1 MKPTWVFLVV
11 MGSLFAFG
19 QAGTSQTVDP
29 AASGKALDPAAL
41 EAQLQEHP
49 GDLNTMLMLA
59 KAYLD
64 AGRYDDAARVYEDAL
79 ALDYE
84 NFSAHFGLGL
94 ALYRKGDLRGAIF
107 EFDQATR
114 VAPDRF
120 EGWYNLGVAYADLK
134 RWDDAAKAFQK
145 AIDVGKKAGLSGD
158 VMKPAYLGLAAAYR
172 KLGKPDQ
179 AAEVLKQA
187 LDVVGQDPEVMY
199 LLAENLSLAGKPK
212 DAIPYLYKVLQ
223 KDRSNVAAVSL
234 LADIYVGQGL
244 PDRALREIDRA
255 LEAAKDPKVKANL
268 LLKKAGIIKAEDP
281 KKAAQLLEEASK
293 LDPQLWQ
300 AHYDLGVN
308 WLKAG
313 DADEALRAFQ
323 RAYSIKPD
331 EPKILVGLA
340 AAYFMKQDYKQAY
353 RYAQLALNSK
363 DDEAKAEALL
373 IAGKSAYRLGRFG
386 EARELLTRATE
397 MMPDRADAWL
407 WLGLAAYAM
416 QDYNTAIA
424 ALEKSVQ
431 LDPTPV
437 AKLNLGAAYLA
448 VKRFSDAEQILTQ
461 VVLEDPENAEA
472 WYNLGWALKALARD
486 AEAQRAWKR
495 ALELGYEPARSL
507 IK

>member
-1 MKPTWVFLVV
+1 MKPAWVFLII

-19 QAGTSQTVDP
+19 QAGDSQAV
-29 AASGKALDPAAL
+29 DPAAL
-41 EAQLQEHP
+41 EMQLKQNP
-49 GDLNTMLMLA
+49 GDVALMVALG

-64 AGRYDDAARVYEDAL
+64 AGSNDKAARVFEDAL

-94 ALYRKGDLRGAIF
+94 ALYRQGDLRGAIF

-120 EGWYNLGVAYADLK
+120 EGWYNLGVAYADLM
-134 RWDDAAKAFQK
+134 RWDEAAKAFSK
-145 AIDVGKKAGLSGD
+145 AIEVGQNAELQSE
-158 VMKPAYLGLAAAYR
+158 VLKPAYLGLATAYR
-172 KLGKPDQ
+172 KLGKPSQ
-179 AAEVLKQA
+179 AASVLSKA
-187 LDVVGQDPEVMY
+187 LEVVGDDPEIMY

-223 KDRSNVAAVSL
+223 QNRAHVAAVSL

-244 PDRALREIDRA
+244 HDRALRELDRS
-255 LEAAKDPKVKANL
+255 LAAAEDPQTRANL
-268 LLKKAGIIKAEDP
+268 LLKKASILKP
-281 KKAAQLLEEASK
+281 LNPQKAAELLEEASK
-293 LDPQLWQ
+293 LDSRLWQ

-313 DADEALRAFQ
+313 DPDRALRSFQ
-323 RAYSIKPD
+323 RAYSVKPS

-340 AAYFMKQDYKQAY
+340 AAYFQKQDYKQAY
-353 RYAQLALNSK
+353 RYALMAAASK
-363 DDEAKAEALL
+363 EKEVKGEALL
-373 IAGKSAYRLGRFG
+373 ILGKSAYNLGRFG
-386 EARELLTRATE
+386 EARSVLLKAVDV
-397 MMPDRADAWL
+397 MPDRADAWL
-407 WLGLAAYAM
+407 WLGLASYAM
-416 QDYNTAIA
+416 KDYKTAIS

-431 LDPTPV
+431 LEPSPL

-448 VKRFSDAEQILTQ
+448 VQRFSDAEQILTQ
-461 VVLEDPENAEA
+461 VVLQEPNNAEA
-472 WYNLGWALKALARD
+472 WYNLGWALKALARE
-486 AEAQRAWKR
+486 AEARRAWKR